1 MKCDCGAMS
10 TILVE
15 DEHGV
20 VTPKCESCYY
30 SPKFTQDEISTALQN
45 IERKAKEMDKLIS
58 HLGTLAASELK
69 SRLERDE
76 QRVVDVR
83 EPSEWK
89 EGYIEGANAYSSGT

>member
-1 MKCDCGAMS
+1 MKTAVAHFWRLGSDN
-10 TILVE
+10 LVGFLCLVIRE
-15 DEHGV
+15 WQETGKV
-20 VTPKCESCYY
+20 
-30 SPKFTQDEISTALQN
+30 
-45 IERKAKEMDKLIS
+45 IS

-76 QRVVDVR
+76 QGVVDVR